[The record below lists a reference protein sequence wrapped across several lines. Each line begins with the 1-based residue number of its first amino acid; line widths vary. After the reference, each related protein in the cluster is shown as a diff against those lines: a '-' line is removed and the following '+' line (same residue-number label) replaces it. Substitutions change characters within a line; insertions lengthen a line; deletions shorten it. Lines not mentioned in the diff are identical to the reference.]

1 MSVVWLHV
9 SQEKDCGFGQSQF
22 IGERFLEKYIYVR
35 VHQSVPQTDTG
46 GKVEKTKAHE
56 RNMVQELGKTA
67 TVTSG

>member
-22 IGERFLEKYIYVR
+22 VVERFPEKYICAR
-35 VHQSVPQTDTG
+35 VYQSVPQTDTG